1 MRMDNLN
8 KCSNHN
14 SLTNVFTT
22 SVTIT
27 LLTFGALTIDPL
39 LVVATGEV
47 EDNEENRNVDSSISN
62 GNDILSSS
70 PLPSPS
76 SQRSMNTDIT
86 GSSTSGDT
94 DLSTQSSL
102 QDQELG
108 SVIEGT
114 TTDAACGQV
123 VSGVV
128 NLTANLNCSG
138 DGIIVGGPNTVINM
152 NGFSITGPGQDRL

>member
-1 MRMDNLN
+1 MRMNNPN

-14 SLTNVFTT
+14 SLANVFATL
-22 SVTIT
+22 VTIT

-62 GNDILSSS
+62 GNDLLSSS

-76 SQRSMNTDIT
+76 SQWSMNTDIT

-94 DLSTQSSL
+94 DLSTHSSL
-102 QDQELG
+102 QDQEFG
-108 SVIEGT
+108 SLVEGIT
-114 TTDAACGQV
+114 IDAACGQV

-128 NLTANLNCSG
+128 NLTSNLNCSG